1 LLTMLGARW
10 LPVPS
15 SPWQPTQFEAKIC
28 CPRALLDEA
37 VLDARFERDCCEDA
51 RSTLK
56 KRTPITTNADTI
68 ENCRSLISRLVNSSA
83 SLRSLH
89 EPRSSDS
96 SIARRGESERLGCH
110 LESSYEKF
118 CGRRHFSFFS
128 RTRPGSQHEDW
139 PELSLTI

>member
-1 LLTMLGARW
+1 MLGARW

-56 KRTPITTNADTI
+56 KSTLISKLADII

-89 EPRSSDS
+89 ERPRSDS
-96 SIARRGESERLGCH
+96 SIARRGASE
-110 LESSYEKF
+110 
-118 CGRRHFSFFS
+118 
-128 RTRPGSQHEDW
+128 
-139 PELSLTI
+139 